1 MRIKRKNMK
10 EPTIKLDNK
19 DIPCRDVL
27 SIRLVQV
34 SDELFSEFT
43 YRLFEPAFHTVKT
56 LVPRDKA
63 YKLELKVRKAMNR
76 T

>member
-1 MRIKRKNMK
+1 MK
-10 EPTIKLDNK
+10 EPTIKLDGKN
-19 DIPCRDVL
+19 IPCRDIIT
-27 SIRLVQV
+27 IRLVAV
-34 SDELFSEFT
+34 SDQLFSEFT